1 MMVSF
6 EEKVRR
12 QYERVAS
19 AYDKRW
25 KGYIFSSLSVLKERM
40 QVTGGEKI
48 LDVACGTGA
57 LEELIVKEHPSQSM
71 TGVDMAENMLN
82 VAKRKLAAC
91 PSVSFFQS
99 GATHLPFADDAFDL
113 VVCANS
119 FHYFDDPG
127 ASLCEMRRVLRK
139 GGRLVIL
146 DWCRDY
152 LVCQL
157 CDLFLK
163 VFDPAHRYCYRQGE
177 LAGFLIDAGLQ
188 LLTGHKFKL
197 NLVWGMMIAEAVKV

>member
-6 EEKVRR
+6 EERVRR
-12 QYERVAS
+12 QYDQVAP

-25 KGYIFSSLSVLKERM
+25 EGYVFSSLSFLKEWMR
-40 QVTGGEKI
+40 VTGSEKI

-71 TGVDMAENMLN
+71 TGVDISENMLH
-82 VAKRKLAAC
+82 VAKRKLAAY

-99 GATHLPFADDAFDL
+99 GATDLPFAEDTFDL

-119 FHYFDDPG
+119 FHYFDDPA
-127 ASLCEMRRVLRK
+127 ASLREMRRALKK
-139 GGRLVIL
+139 GGRLIIL

-152 LVCQL
+152 LVCQV

-163 VFDPAHRYCYRQGE
+163 VFDPAHKYCYRQHE
-177 LAGFLIDAGLQ
+177 LNRFLIGADLRVLA
-188 LLTGHKFKL
+188 GHKFKL
-197 NLVWGMMIAEAVKV
+197 NLIWGMMIA